1 MKDQK
6 KMIATL
12 ELEGATNKHSRT
24 ESSSD
29 LPSGFHLEHDAVLTE
44 TWEAIHHWLSSNMLP
59 SVANDPTNLIHVPIP
74 WETGEQMQGRKIA
87 QFGSC
92 KYDYTLDDAV
102 LCAPSTIIP
111 IPTYIRETILA
122 SEDIEHYTQC
132 IINAYE
138 AQNEIPWH
146 LDHKY
151 FGDKVLVYT
160 FGEERPLLLRKQ
172 ISFGSIGLQ
181 QPEEEYTFHITQ
193 AYPRHC
199 SKYILQGSARNE
211 WEHYVPTGSGKRVSI
226 TFRSWRGS
234 K

>member
-1 MKDQK
+1 MGEHKR
-6 KMIATL
+6 
-12 ELEGATNKHSRT
+12 GN
-24 ESSSD
+24 
-29 LPSGFHLEHDAVLTE
+29 SGPIWVPAAAEAQAAGRE
-44 TWEAIHHWLSSNMLP
+44 TSE
-59 SVANDPTNLIHVPIP
+59 
-74 WETGEQMQGRKIA
+74 
-87 QFGSC
+87 
-92 KYDYTLDDAV
+92 
-102 LCAPSTIIP
+102 

-211 WEHYVPTGSGKRVSI
+211 WEHLFLPEVAREFQLRFVVGEVQSNERVAE
-226 TFRSWRGS
+226 
-234 K
+234 